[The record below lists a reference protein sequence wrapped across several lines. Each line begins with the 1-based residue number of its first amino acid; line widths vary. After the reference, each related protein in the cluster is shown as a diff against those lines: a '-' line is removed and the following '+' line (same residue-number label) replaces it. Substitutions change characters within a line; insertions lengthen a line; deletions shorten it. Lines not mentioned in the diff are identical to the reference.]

1 MAPVARPGGR
11 GYNPAPMP
19 IYEYRCTDCQRKVS
33 VLTLRVSERVD
44 PVCDRCGSRKL
55 TRLMSRFALVR
66 SEDSR
71 LGDLSDPSSLSG
83 IDENDPKTMARWMR
97 KMGKELGEDAGEDF
111 DQMVDELEA
120 GGDDGGD
127 DEGPGP
133 SGDGDDL

>member
-1 MAPVARPGGR
+1 
-11 GYNPAPMP
+11 MP

-33 VLTLRVSERVD
+33 VLTLRVSESVD

-66 SEDSR
+66 SEGSR
-71 LGDLSDPSSLSG
+71 LDDLSDPSSLSG
-83 IDENDPKTMARWMR
+83 VDENDPKSMARWMR

-120 GGDDGGD
+120 GGDGGGD
-127 DEGPGP
+127 DEGSGP